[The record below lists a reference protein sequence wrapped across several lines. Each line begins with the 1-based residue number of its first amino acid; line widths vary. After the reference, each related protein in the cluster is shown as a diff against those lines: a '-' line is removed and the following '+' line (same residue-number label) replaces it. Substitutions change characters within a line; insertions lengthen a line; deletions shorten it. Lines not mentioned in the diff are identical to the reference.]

1 MYKISGYVK
10 DSQRPKYQL
19 KIKIQ
24 AKQNIKNSKRFIHPK
39 ISECDKDSRIAIY
52 HLGRKIQMFQNI
64 NGCKRF
70 IVWNNGVLKMLDD
83 VSPDILFSSD
93 KLFGR
98 KFSDKGINIINSRYK
113 QII

>member
-70 IVWNNGVLKMLDD
+70 KSL
-83 VSPDILFSSD
+83 
-93 KLFGR
+93 
-98 KFSDKGINIINSRYK
+98 NI
-113 QII
+113 